1 MRPQRN
7 ASSRTAVLT
16 VLVAIC
22 TIGALSPASAS
33 ATKSCQSVKDVVPTG
48 VENIPATHIRATG
61 VTCVLA
67 RSLPRRVILNARY
80 GDLNP
85 DRYSQE
91 ALGIA
96 SWRCVLGGFGERT
109 ACHSGTK
116 QVSWRLGA

>member
-1 MRPQRN
+1 VL
-7 ASSRTAVLT
+7 TAVA
-16 VLVAIC
+16 AIC
-22 TIGALSPASAS
+22 TVGALSPASAS
-33 ATKSCQSVKDVVPTG
+33 ATKSCRSVKDVVPTG
-48 VENIPATHIRATG
+48 VEDIPATHIRATG

-85 DRYSQE
+85 DRYSAE

-96 SWRCVLGGFGERT
+96 SWGCELGGFGERT
-109 ACHSGTK
+109 ICRSGAK